1 MEVTR
6 VDNSLDRF
14 SQEETRGRVGSGWQG
29 SERPVVVAV

>member
-14 SQEETRGRVGSGWQG
+14 SQEEIEEGWAG
-29 SERPVVVAV
+29 AGGDLGGL

>member
-14 SQEETRGRVGSGWQG
+14 SQEETRGRVGSGWRESG
-29 SERPVVVAV
+29 RPVVVV